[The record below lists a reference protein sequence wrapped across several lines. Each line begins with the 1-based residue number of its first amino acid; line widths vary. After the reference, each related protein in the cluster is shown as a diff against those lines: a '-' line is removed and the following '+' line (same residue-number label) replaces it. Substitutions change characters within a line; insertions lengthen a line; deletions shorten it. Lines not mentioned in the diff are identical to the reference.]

1 MTPQGGPAVVRPL
14 VPSVKNQLLAGA
26 GRIMAFGLGEEP
38 SAGSIDE
45 TRPSKTRRLSSSSSS
60 SSPPPPPP
68 TAAATSSSSSS
79 SSSFDSS
86 EARRL
91 LSSRL
96 AGRRR
101 LASPVL
107 SKADQSAL
115 DMSTRADCTFTSRS
129 TCDWVSSKRKT
140 WTWGGGSCSSCSFS
154 KGTQSS
160 QTGPDIDP
168 DGTRTGSFLFFEA
181 SNSETNS
188 PSNYLSWRPTPSP
201 SNLDG
206 TSFPKVSGS
215 CTQKECGSRTAYP
228 TETVFDPAN
237 EKCSIQFKYHMYGG
251 RMGKLQFGW
260 AQISSLT
267 RPLSEAWEAGNS
279 GFKTWQKT
287 FTGQQMNSG
296 SALWKTANVQTST
309 AATSN
314 MPDACHKSSL
324 PGFLYEGS
332 RYVVAFDA
340 TRGSDYTSD
349 MAIADI
355 VFSPSCFK
363 DCRAAPPPL
372 VASVCGA
379 YDKSAVVTGGSTPG
393 EGGQVGG
400 YHTTRV
406 GTGVKGVDTWCHNE
420 SFVVKYSGYVAIP
433 QGAKQL
439 SIQTIPFAAPA
450 TPAASGSESNVARD
464 GGTFLLEEFS
474 WDKGVKCGPGGVC
487 AGDASRR
494 MALPQKR
501 LADAVTGTNAGG
513 AAADGAE
520 VVEYL
525 PRVGTSFLNDI
536 DEVFGSGPINTFD
549 TLHVNLENEPVRRE
563 RRIEKRNERRDGP
576 ARVVCACECA
586 CCGEKG
592 CVGHRVWGILAM
604 GAPVRKRP
612 TLLYRVWCTF
622 VYLITV
628 SSPCSSFCPC
638 VPLVCVINCR
648 SCLPVPHGCYRQK
661 EFKRAMERT
670 KLVVRR
676 PSGSRTGGRG
686 S

>member
-1 MTPQGGPAVVRPL
+1 
-14 VPSVKNQLLAGA
+14 
-26 GRIMAFGLGEEP
+26 
-38 SAGSIDE
+38 
-45 TRPSKTRRLSSSSSS
+45 
-60 SSPPPPPP
+60 
-68 TAAATSSSSSS
+68 
-79 SSSFDSS
+79 
-86 EARRL
+86 
-91 LSSRL
+91 
-96 AGRRR
+96 
-101 LASPVL
+101 
-107 SKADQSAL
+107 
-115 DMSTRADCTFTSRS
+115 MSTRADCTFTSRS
-129 TCDWVSSKRKT
+129 TCDWVSSKTKT

-160 QTGPDIDP
+160 QTGPDIGP

-181 SNSETNS
+181 SNSDSQS
-188 PSNYLSWRPTPSP
+188 PSNFLSWRPTPSP

-206 TSFPKVSGS
+206 TSFPKVSSS

-228 TETVFDPAN
+228 TDTVFDPAN

-260 AQISSLT
+260 AQVSSLT
-267 RPLSEAWEAGNS
+267 TPLSEAWEAGSS

-287 FTGQQMNSG
+287 FTGQQMSTG
-296 SALWKTANVQTST
+296 STAWKTANVQTW
-309 AATSN
+309 AKD
-314 MPDACHKSSL
+314 MPDACQKSSL

-340 TRGSDYTSD
+340 TRGTDYTSD

-372 VASVCGA
+372 VKSVCGA
-379 YDKSAVVTGGSTPG
+379 YDKSAVVTGGSTPA

-406 GTGVKGVDTWCHNE
+406 GTGVQGVDAWCHNE

-433 QGAKQL
+433 QGAKQI

-450 TPAASGSESNVARD
+450 APAAGGSESKVARD

-501 LADAVTGTNAGG
+501 LADAVTGTNARG

-520 VVEYL
+520 VVEYV

-536 DEVFGSGPINTFD
+536 DEVFGSGPTNAFD

-563 RRIEKRNERRDGP
+563 RRREKRNERRDGP

-592 CVGHRVWGILAM
+592 CGGHRIWGTGNGCASEKTTHLVV
-604 GAPVRKRP
+604 P
-612 TLLYRVWCTF
+612 RVVPF
-622 VYLITV
+622 VDLIAV
-628 SSPCSSFCPC
+628 SSPCSSFSPC
-638 VPLVCVINCR
+638 VPLVYVTNCR

-661 EFKRAMERT
+661 ELKRATEGI

-676 PSGSRTGGRG
+676 PSGSRRRWRG
-686 S
+686 SC